1 MAAPIFYIDTSEVR
15 EGHLEELKTAMQ
27 GLAEFVDSNEPRLL
41 GYNVYFNRDG
51 TRMTVVHVHPDSAS
65 LEYHMKVA
73 GRLFPK
79 YAHLVRLVTIDV
91 YGDPT
96 DAVLEQLRNKAQ
108 TLGSASVTVH
118 ELCAGVDRIPS
129 LLSGEV

>member
-73 GRLFPK
+73 CRLFPK

-91 YGDPT
+91 YGEPT
-96 DAVLEQLRNKAQ
+96 DAVIFDLDGVLIDSE
-108 TLGSASVTVH
+108 SAWDEVRRVGESFGGTVM
-118 ELCAGVDRIPS
+118 E
-129 LLSGEV
+129 GERD

>member
-27 GLAEFVDSNEPRLL
+27 GLAEFVNNNEPRLL

-51 TRMTVVHVHPDSAS
+51 TRMTVVHVHPESAS

-73 GRLFPK
+73 GSLFPR

-91 YGDPT
+91 YGEPT

-118 ELCAGVDRIPS
+118 ELHAGVDRIPS